1 MLFSLF
7 LVGFVSATLWPLASE
22 AVFLVFLQQQP
33 ERAWPLFIAVALGN
47 WLGAVLMY
55 ELASRAAPWLA
66 KRITPVTARL
76 QRVLVALRRYGA
88 PLLALAWLPVV
99 GDLLPI
105 AAGMMGVSRWASYAW
120 LLVGKTLRYSVVL
133 WWALV

>member
-7 LVGFVSATLWPLASE
+7 TVGFVSATLWPLASE
-22 AVFLVFLQQQP
+22 AVFLVLVQQQT
-33 ERAWPLFIAVALGN
+33 ERAWSLFIAVTLGN

-55 ELASRAAPWLA
+55 ELAGSAAPLLA
-66 KRITPVTARL
+66 KRMAPTVLRL
-76 QRVLVALRRYGA
+76 QRAVAALRRFGA
-88 PLLALAWLPVV
+88 PLLALAWLPLV

-120 LLVGKTLRYSVVL
+120 LLFGKALRYGVL
-133 WWALV
+133 LWLALF